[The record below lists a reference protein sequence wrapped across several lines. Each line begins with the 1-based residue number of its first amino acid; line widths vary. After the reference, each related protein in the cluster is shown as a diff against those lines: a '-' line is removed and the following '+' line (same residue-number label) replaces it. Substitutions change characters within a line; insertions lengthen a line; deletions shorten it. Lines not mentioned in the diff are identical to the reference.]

1 MIVTDQ
7 SLPPPDAC
15 HLSVVLPC
23 ANERD
28 NLPPLLEELEPAL
41 QALGCPFEVICV
53 DDGSTDGGWDVL
65 RGLQA
70 GRPWLR
76 LFRHRTNFGQSAS
89 YCTGFR
95 LARGELVLT
104 MDADRQHDPADIRRF
119 LGELRGD
126 LAAVCGV
133 RAGRHDNWVR
143 RRSSQIANGFNTWVT
158 GDRVVDAG
166 CTFRLIRKSALA
178 ELPVFNGQ
186 HRFLPTLLRLQGHQ
200 VLEIPVNHRQRPA
213 GKSKYGIGNRLW
225 RGILDCL
232 AIRWYRQRAFP
243 ADRLAP
249 GQPGP
254 SAAAPATGA
263 TPAVTGELKR

>member
-1 MIVTDQ
+1 MVTTD
-7 SLPPPDAC
+7 SALLSPEAC
-15 HLSVVLPC
+15 RLSVVLPC

-28 NLPPLLEELEPAL
+28 NLAPLIEELEPAL
-41 QALGCPFEVICV
+41 QALGCTFEVICV
-53 DDGSTDGGWDVL
+53 DDGSTDGGWEVL

-70 GRPWLR
+70 SRPWLR
-76 LFRHRTNFGQSAS
+76 VVRHRSNFGQSAG

-104 MDADRQHDPADIRRF
+104 MDADRQHDPADIRRL

-133 RAGRHDNWVR
+133 RAARHDNWVR
-143 RRSSQIANGFNTWVT
+143 RLSSKIANGFAGWVT

-166 CTFRLIRKSALA
+166 CTFRLIRKTALA

-186 HRFLPTLLRLQGHQ
+186 HRFVPTLLRMQGHQ
-200 VLEIPVNHRQRPA
+200 VLEIQISHRPRPA

-225 RGILDCL
+225 RGIKDCL
-232 AIRWYRQRAFP
+232 AIRWYRQRSFP

-249 GQPGP
+249 ER
-254 SAAAPATGA
+254 TGA
-263 TPAVTGELKR
+263 PGAPPAVGSVMDESRR